1 MINLSIRWCVLIRS
15 VRLWFDLDFYL
26 WKEEKKQSLWKHIS
40 YILNIYIIKIW
51 FQFIFSLL
59 KNVKWLEWMESQCH
73 DGFIRCALCDAAFT
87 FRAIS
92 REQDAFSKC
101 HLPFNWD
108 QLAWKKSQAKE
119 NHRWSIIQ
127 WYVYL
132 FVLLGSTDQRSLIA
146 FNLEHLN
153 TISMFRSASV

>member
-40 YILNIYIIKIW
+40 YILNTYIIKIW

-59 KNVKWLEWMESQCH
+59 KNVKWLEWMASQCH
-73 DGFIRCALCDAAFT
+73 DGFIWCDAAAK

-108 QLAWKKSQAKE
+108 QLAWKKKPSKRKSPLKHYPMIRLSVRFVREHGSKVFDCIQLRTFK
-119 NHRWSIIQ
+119 HDFHVSLSFGII
-127 WYVYL
+127 
-132 FVLLGSTDQRSLIA
+132 
-146 FNLEHLN
+146 
-153 TISMFRSASV
+153 